1 LFNLLILKIQALW
14 TSHLLNHNLQK
25 SKKKYLFIG
34 LGTMGYPMAGHLSK
48 NKDLDLYVYN
58 RTDQISDKWVNEYD
72 GSKFILNNSSNIKFN
87 GLITCLKDD
96 DSIVNM
102 LVNKKLLSYLK
113 KNSFIID
120 HSTTSLEL
128 IDKIVSN
135 QNVIVNNIS
144 FFDAPISGGQSGA
157 EKGSLSV
164 MFGGPTKQI
173 STIKK
178 IMSSYSS
185 STIRIGPSGH
195 GQLTKMVNQ
204 LCIAGLLQGLSEGM
218 ALGMKRQLN
227 MNKVFDAIS
236 KGAAQ
241 SWQMD
246 NRFKTMVKGQFDF
259 GFAVD
264 LMIKDLKIALRES
277 ENASLDLNITKA
289 VLKKYE
295 ILSDQGD
302 GRLDT
307 SSLLKN
313 LNT

>member
-1 LFNLLILKIQALW
+1 
-14 TSHLLNHNLQK
+14 LQK

-58 RTDQISDKWVNEYD
+58 RNDKISDKWVNEFD
-72 GSKFILNNSSNIKFN
+72 GSKFILNNSSNIQFN

-96 DSIVNM
+96 DSIINM

-157 EKGSLSV
+157 ENGSLSV
-164 MFGGPTKQI
+164 MFGGPLKKI

-295 ILSDQGD
+295 ILSDQDD